1 MIWYKVWYKLATITL
16 SNHPVSVDLVPY
28 SNKPNP
34 STHRNLMT
42 SKKALKVSLLFL
54 KFESIHHD
62 LRVKSK
68 NETCY

>member
-34 STHRNLMT
+34 STHRNLTT
-42 SKKALKVSLLFL
+42 SKKG
-54 KFESIHHD
+54 
-62 LRVKSK
+62 VKGSVVVLVVIDADDD
-68 NETCY
+68 